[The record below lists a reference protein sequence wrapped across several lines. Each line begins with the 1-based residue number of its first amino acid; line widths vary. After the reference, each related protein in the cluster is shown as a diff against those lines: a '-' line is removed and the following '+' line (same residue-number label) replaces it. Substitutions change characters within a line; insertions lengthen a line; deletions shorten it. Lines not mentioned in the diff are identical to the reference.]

1 LFSGEVGDTCFDQKK
16 KSTRVSVG
24 FTRVN
29 RVLDRSADSTGFCR
43 ANSLAGFYLDLD
55 RSQARVGRVSGRPV
69 GLGFKTM
76 SERLNDIKP
85 GSAIRSMFLSL
96 TFLLDPISFESGMI
110 VRSKAIRFDSTTKSK
125 DIKSD
130 LAARPKTLKILSI
143 LFTFVLHLKN
153 NLLLTA

>member
-1 LFSGEVGDTCFDQKK
+1 LIKKK
-16 KSTRVSVG
+16 KSSRVSAG

-29 RVLDRSADSTGFCR
+29 RVLDRSAGSTEFCR
-43 ANSLAGFYLDLD
+43 DNSLAGFYLDLD
-55 RSQARVGRVSGRPV
+55 QSQAQVGRVSGRPI
-69 GLGFKTM
+69 GPGFKTM

-85 GSAIRSMFLSL
+85 GSAIRSIFLSL

-110 VRSKAIRFDSTTKSK
+110 VRSKAIRLDSTTKFK
-125 DIKSD
+125 DIESD

-153 NLLLTA
+153 NLLLTCLKLIY